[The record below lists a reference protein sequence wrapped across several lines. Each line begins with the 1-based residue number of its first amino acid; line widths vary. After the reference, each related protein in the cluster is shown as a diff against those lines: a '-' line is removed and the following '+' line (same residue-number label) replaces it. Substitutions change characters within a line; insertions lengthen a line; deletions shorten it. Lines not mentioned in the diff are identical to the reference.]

1 MGIARLLPFVLL
13 LSLVPVLA
21 HGKEAAAFKRT
32 VAGAEVDWSAGTIT
46 AQAGA
51 AADIRMP
58 GPNTAR
64 PGAERRARAA
74 AEEKLGAALAI
85 LVRGKTSGEK
95 DVLKRATVSRTEY
108 QSDGGV
114 VLWLTL
120 RFADVAPAKAAP
132 ITLKVATTSFEF
144 APVVIVS
151 DREVPLAFATYR
163 SAADVPRDAIRV
175 ERDGKGH
182 LVVPPGAA
190 GVESLAGA
198 SVVIYLE
205 KAP

>member
-1 MGIARLLPFVLL
+1 MGIARLLPLVLL
-13 LSLVPVLA
+13 LAPMLA
-21 HGKEAAAFKRT
+21 HGKEAAAFKHT

-46 AQAGA
+46 AQAGS

-85 LVRGKTSGEK
+85 VAHGKKLDER
-95 DVLKRATVSRTEY
+95 DALKHATVTRIEH

-114 VLWLTL
+114 VLWLAL
-120 RFADVAPAKAAP
+120 RFSDVIQAKPAAVA
-132 ITLKVATTSFEF
+132 LKVTAMPLEF
-144 APVVIVS
+144 APIIMVAG
-151 DREVPLAFATYR
+151 REAQLGFATYR
-163 SAADVPRDAIRV
+163 SAADGPRDAIHV
-175 ERDGKGH
+175 ERDDKGRL
-182 LVVPPGAA
+182 LVPAAA
-190 GVESLAGA
+190 GGVDSLAGSA
-198 SVVIYLE
+198 VVIYLE